1 MKPSF
6 YNFPTTRREFL
17 RMGAKGIGL
26 LAFSQFAPS
35 FLTAATR
42 EGLPRPE
49 KDRTILVV
57 VQLAGGN
64 DGLNTVVPFGSDEY
78 YKLRPNIGIAAK
90 DVLKINGHQGLHP
103 NCAALYK
110 LFQDGRMGIVQNV
123 GYPNPNRSHFRSSE
137 IWETAS
143 DSNEYL
149 SAGWLGRFLDNTCAG
164 TDNEA
169 ATGKTSEGSDPDPTA
184 LYNSDNIPQSLFS
197 IKPQNLHAISTRA
210 TRRNN
215 RGRNPI
221 DLLEDL
227 LDHPEPDPH
236 DTSNFLHQTM
246 MNALVTERRIA
257 GILGKNKPEAKYPQ
271 NGFANSLRNVAGL
284 IASGLETR
292 VYFVSL
298 GGFDTHSN
306 QLNSHA
312 RLMTVLSEG
321 LAAFQA
327 DLEARKLDDQV
338 LTMTFSEFGRR
349 ANENASQGTD
359 HGTSAPLFIMGSKLK
374 QNLVGTP
381 PNLVFKENQYDPVYS
396 TDFRQVYAT
405 VLDQWMSVA
414 SKDIL
419 GGSFDHLPI
428 L

>member
-1 MKPSF
+1 MNSSSF
-6 YNFPTTRREFL
+6 FDYPTTRREFL
-17 RMGAKGIGL
+17 KMGTKGIGL

-35 FLTAATR
+35 FLTAATK
-42 EGLPRPE
+42 EGLPLPE

-64 DGLNTVVPFGSDEY
+64 DGLNTVVPYTNDEY

-90 DVLKINGHQGLHP
+90 EVLKLNGHQGLHP
-103 NCAALYK
+103 GCTELYR
-110 LFQDGRMGIVQNV
+110 LFQEGRMGIVQNV

-143 DSNEYL
+143 ESNEYL
-149 SAGWLGRFLDNTCAG
+149 STGWLGRFLDNTCEG
-164 TDNEA
+164 TDVAEKKA
-169 ATGKTSEGSDPDPTA
+169 DSEDDPDPSA

-197 IKPQNLHAISTRA
+197 ERPQNLHAISTRA

-215 RGRNPI
+215 RGRNPV

-227 LDHPEPDPH
+227 LQHPEPDPH

-257 GILGKNKPEAKYPQ
+257 GILGKNKPETTYPR

-284 IASGLETR
+284 IASGLSTR

-298 GGFDTHSN
+298 GGFDTHNN

-312 RLMTVLSEG
+312 RLMTILSEG

-349 ANENASQGTD
+349 ATENASQGTD
-359 HGTSAPLFIMGSKLK
+359 HGTAAPLFIMGSKLK

-381 PNLVFKENQYDPVYS
+381 PNLNFKENQHDPVFS

-405 VLDQWMSVA
+405 VMDQWLSVP
-414 SKDIL
+414 SEQIL
-419 GGSFDHLPI
+419 GKPFEHLPFV
-428 L
+428 